1 MRAVVRSSSEIRWSA
16 CRVGLNK
23 YRSGAP
29 ESADLDTGILI
40 GRLHFFE
47 MPQDRTQ
54 YTVYSRT
61 VRRVRRVGFIYRL
74 IFPIFFIFRLVDQT
88 RPSISWKV
96 KSKSTISKCWPLV
109 LLIGQLNLFA
119 FGFLLLSWR
128 WWPLWPWSGRLLLQ
142 TKQAGSF
149 LWGFTC
155 YGPFDG
161 SMSPS
166 CIENNTW
173 AFLAIEVL
181 L

>member
-96 KSKSTISKCWPLV
+96 KSKSTISKCWSANSTYLHLDFYCWVGGGDPCGRGVAGFCFKQSKLAHFCGV
-109 LLIGQLNLFA
+109 LPVTA
-119 FGFLLLSWR
+119 LS
-128 WWPLWPWSGRLLLQ
+128 
-142 TKQAGSF
+142 
-149 LWGFTC
+149 
-155 YGPFDG
+155 
-161 SMSPS
+161 M
-166 CIENNTW
+166 
-173 AFLAIEVL
+173 EVCPHHP
-181 L
+181 